1 MRILQIVQFHI
12 CITATLSHEDE
23 GMMGQFLVLGP
34 ATNTDNLLLDDEVL
48 IYPNPTTTQLNIRLK
63 NENNA
68 IENIQVT
75 DVLGR
80 VVYTEN
86 GLNTN
91 VAIINTQSL
100 SSSIY
105 HVFIKT
111 KDGIYTGKIV
121 KQ

>member
-1 MRILQIVQFHI
+1 
-12 CITATLSHEDE
+12 
-23 GMMGQFLVLGP
+23 MMGQFLVIDTTS
-34 ATNTDNLLLDDEVL
+34 TNTSQFLLDDEVL

-86 GLNTN
+86 DLNTN
-91 VAIINTQSL
+91 VAIINTQGL
-100 SSSIY
+100 SSGMY

-111 KDGIYTGKIV
+111 KDGIYTGKVV